1 MQITQQYGIMI
12 APCRGEKMN
21 ELERGNSAIQAPRT
35 AEAVVAGHIC
45 LDVIPTLVGG
55 GVVFMPGQTV
65 EAGPAVFATGGPVSN
80 TGLALHKLGVSTRL
94 MGKAGD
100 DLFGQAILQII
111 ESHGPGQGEGMVV
124 GPGEYSSYSIILSSP
139 TADRMLI
146 HAPGCNATFGA
157 NDIRYDALEQVGLF
171 PFGYPPLMERMYA
184 DNGAE
189 LATIFRRVK
198 TMGITTSLDLSMP
211 DPNSAPDRAD
221 CRALLRATVS
231 SLRLFLPRSSV

>member
-1 MQITQQYGIMI
+1 MGRRPSAARVVIHVPG
-12 APCRGEKMN
+12 C
-21 ELERGNSAIQAPRT
+21 SAI
-35 AEAVVAGHIC
+35 
-45 LDVIPTLVGG
+45 
-55 GVVFMPGQTV
+55 
-65 EAGPAVFATGGPVSN
+65 
-80 TGLALHKLGVSTRL
+80 LG
-94 MGKAGD
+94 
-100 DLFGQAILQII
+100 
-111 ESHGPGQGEGMVV
+111 
-124 GPGEYSSYSIILSSP
+124 
-139 TADRMLI
+139 AD
-146 HAPGCNATFGA
+146 
-157 NDIRYDALEQVGLF
+157 DIREDAGEWVRLF